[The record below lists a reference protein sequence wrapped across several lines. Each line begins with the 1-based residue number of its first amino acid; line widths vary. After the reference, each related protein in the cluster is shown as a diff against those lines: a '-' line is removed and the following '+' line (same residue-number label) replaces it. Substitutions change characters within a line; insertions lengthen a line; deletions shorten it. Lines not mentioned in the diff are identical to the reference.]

1 MWRSLVAGVLSKEPV
16 AGSRRT
22 QHDYDFVGAASR
34 EHEQVATRL
43 GKTKDAVAQAVVRL
57 RVQWWRILDKQVA
70 RTVTDPAQIEDE
82 VQFIKNVF
90 WRTAGGNSP
99 RSDSN
104 QQGAN

>member
-1 MWRSLVAGVLSKEPV
+1 
-16 AGSRRT
+16 
-22 QHDYDFVGAASR
+22 
-34 EHEQVATRL
+34 VATRL

-57 RVQWWRILDKQVA
+57 RVQWWRILDKEVA

-99 RSDSN
+99 QSDSN